1 MLLAKQKQ
9 EQDNFKASPR
19 TGSYLLS
26 RHNFKL
32 CIKAPALSFILSVIY
47 IEEINNNT
55 KNSLNIIFKE
65 PTFSL
70 ISLLV
75 ACISLLADL

>member
-65 PTFSL
+65 PTFS
-70 ISLLV
+70 
-75 ACISLLADL
+75 